1 MKTLSRSWLLLGA
14 LLLGPAAPPAAAQGD
29 KLVVALLPGV
39 VDPFYFTMRRGAEK
53 AAKEENVELLFQI
66 PKAWNT
72 AEQVP
77 ILRALIAK
85 KPAVLLVAPVDK
97 QQLIRPLKEAQSAGI
112 KVITVDTYIDDG
124 KYQDGKG
131 PGDFPLSFVAS
142 DNTEGGRIAARAL
155 AKAIGD
161 KGTVYCENNKPGISS
176 TDQRVQGFL
185 EEMKAHPGIKV
196 LPTQYNEDDANR
208 AAANLSA
215 VLARNPNL
223 AGVFGVNTFS
233 GMGAAEGVKR
243 AGKTGKVKV
252 VVFDAVPGIDKQ
264 IKSGLVDIA
273 IAQKPAEMGYWGV
286 KFAAAVARG
295 KKIPAERG
303 TGFVVMD
310 KANIDQPDVR
320 QYIYSN

>member
-1 MKTLSRSWLLLGA
+1 MSTRCRVLVLLGA
-14 LLLGPAAPPAAAQGD
+14 AIVAPATRTAAAGGD
-29 KLVVALLPGV
+29 KPVIALLPGV
-39 VDPFYFTMRRGAEK
+39 VDPFYLTMRRGAQK
-53 AAKEENVELLFQI
+53 AADEEQVELLFQI

-85 KPAVLLVAPVDK
+85 KPAVLVIAPVDK
-97 QQLIRPLKEAQSAGI
+97 QQLIRPLKEALDAGI
-112 KVITVDTYIDDG
+112 KIITVDTYIDDG

-142 DNTEGGRIAARAL
+142 DNIEGGRIAARAL

-161 KGTVYCENNKPGISS
+161 KGTVYCEDNKPGISS

-208 AAANLSA
+208 AAADVSA
-215 VLARNPNL
+215 VLARNPTL

-243 AGKTGKVKV
+243 AARTGKVKV

-264 IKSGLVDIA
+264 IKSGLIDIA
-273 IAQKPAEMGYWGV
+273 IAQKPAEIGYWGV
-286 KFAAAVARG
+286 KYAAAAARG
-295 KKIPAERG
+295 KPIPAERG

-310 KANIDQPDVR
+310 KTNIDQPDIH

>member
-1 MKTLSRSWLLLGA
+1 MNTRCRVLFLFGAVLLT
-14 LLLGPAAPPAAAQGD
+14 PAARTAAADGD
-29 KLVVALLPGV
+29 KPVVALLPGV
-39 VDPFYFTMRRGAEK
+39 VDPFYFTMHRGAQK
-53 AAKEENVELLFQI
+53 AAAEEKVELLFQI
-66 PKAWNT
+66 PKTWNT
-72 AEQVP
+72 ADQVP

-85 KPAVLLVAPVDK
+85 KPAVLLIAPVDK
-97 QQLIRPLKEAQSAGI
+97 QQLIRPLKEAQDAGI
-112 KVITVDTYIDDG
+112 KIITVDTYIDDG

-142 DNTEGGRIAARAL
+142 DNIEGGRIAARAL

-185 EEMKAHPGIKV
+185 EEMKAHPDIKV

-208 AAANLSA
+208 AAANVSA
-215 VLARNPNL
+215 VLARNPTL
-223 AGVFGVNTFS
+223 TGVFGVNTFS

-243 AGKTGKVKV
+243 AAQAGKVKV

-264 IKSGLVDIA
+264 IKSGLIDIA
-273 IAQKPAEMGYWGV
+273 IAQKPAEIGYWGV
-286 KFAAAVARG
+286 KYAAAVARG
-295 KKIPAERG
+295 EKVPTERG

-310 KANIDQPDVR
+310 KTNIDQPDVR